1 MKMRVL
7 LLFLALRPC
16 CGALAAPMLTHA
28 WRVEATR
35 PAETSVV
42 VRQGETL
49 RLECSLLERAQ
60 PIHPP
65 EDASSRFFWRD
76 AEAKGDWWSAPASR
90 TDNTL
95 AFDWTPAQD
104 PGARRYDFVL
114 SLESPSAGTLY
125 RAAGILVMQPSP
137 GFNPAELAPPDV
149 RQELIDAI
157 TADLQAWAE
166 GRFLSAERIDQ
177 TLDAPA
183 ADRVPSS
190 ALLDGQLAAKA
201 SKTHTHRISEVTL
214 LQSALDKKADADDLD
229 LKADKTHTH
238 TQAQV
243 SGLSAALAA
252 KANATHTHT
261 TSAITDLYATLNPIY
276 AAKGHDHTL
285 ENVGVEI
292 RQELLSKAEEG
303 HTHEWIEI
311 VGLMDTLG
319 GYLTK
324 TLAAATYQPKG
335 DYLTAE
341 SDPTVPAWAKAPQK
355 PTYTAAEVGAA
366 QASHTHADLA
376 PISAVSMVTNGFTYI
391 WVWDPKAGCHALTK
405 NGAEPIYAE

>member
-49 RLECSLLERAQ
+49 RLECSLLERAK

-125 RAAGILVMQPSP
+125 RAAGLLVMQPSP

-149 RQELIDAI
+149 RQELIDDI
-157 TADLQAWAE
+157 TADVKGWA
-166 GRFLSAERIDQ
+166 D
-177 TLDAPA
+177 
-183 ADRVPSS
+183 
-190 ALLDGQLAAKA
+190 
-201 SKTHTHRISEVTL
+201 
-214 LQSALDKKADADDLD
+214 
-229 LKADKTHTH
+229 
-238 TQAQV
+238 
-243 SGLSAALAA
+243 
-252 KANATHTHT
+252 
-261 TSAITDLYATLNPIY
+261 
-276 AAKGHDHTL
+276 
-285 ENVGVEI
+285 
-292 RQELLSKAEEG
+292 
-303 HTHEWIEI
+303 
-311 VGLMDTLG
+311 
-319 GYLTK
+319 
-324 TLAAATYQPKG
+324 ATYQPKG

-341 SDPTVPAWAKAPQK
+341 ADPTVPAWAKAAAK
-355 PTYTAAEVGAA
+355 PAYTAAEVGAA
-366 QASHTHADLA
+366 QASHTHDGRYFRLDGSSIMLKGSGNGPYGWALGRIAKGEVTGGWGIRFSEVDLNNYTSYDSENALGVAKDASTTYCAADG
-376 PISAVSMVTNGFTYI
+376 SVYGFKVPVLTR
-391 WVWDPKAGCHALTK
+391 HAYEKKSFTTLYPEYK
-405 NGAEPIYAE
+405 GWFESNGASNTDWYLHPDKSTNFLCCWW

>member
-49 RLECSLLERAQ
+49 RLECALLERAQ

-157 TADLQAWAE
+157 TADVKGWA
-166 GRFLSAERIDQ
+166 D
-177 TLDAPA
+177 
-183 ADRVPSS
+183 
-190 ALLDGQLAAKA
+190 
-201 SKTHTHRISEVTL
+201 
-214 LQSALDKKADADDLD
+214 
-229 LKADKTHTH
+229 
-238 TQAQV
+238 
-243 SGLSAALAA
+243 
-252 KANATHTHT
+252 
-261 TSAITDLYATLNPIY
+261 
-276 AAKGHDHTL
+276 
-285 ENVGVEI
+285 
-292 RQELLSKAEEG
+292 
-303 HTHEWIEI
+303 
-311 VGLMDTLG
+311 
-319 GYLTK
+319 
-324 TLAAATYQPKG
+324 ATYQPKG

-376 PISAVSMVTNGFTYI
+376 PLSAVSMTTNGVTYL
-391 WVWDPKAGCHALTK
+391 WVWDERAGCHALTK
-405 NGAEPIYAE
+405 NGAEPIYAD